1 MSLIHV
7 ENLHKTFK
15 TTTALDGVSFDVDKG
30 HIFGFLGPSG
40 AGKTTTINIIT
51 GQMKPDS
58 GTATLLDVPSREL
71 KPNDYKQIGI
81 VSDSVGFYERMT
93 VWEDLIIFAR
103 LHKVDKSHVEDL
115 LKKVDLWEARNTKG
129 NKLSVGVKQ
138 RMLLVRAI
146 LHQPKVLFLDEP
158 TSGLDPSISQT
169 IHKLLKEVRDDGCA
183 IFLITHDMEEAR
195 DLCDQLSLL
204 YKGKIVESGS
214 PQEIIDRYSEPDTL
228 VLELT
233 NGKVVEISRDALSN
247 YDMTTIKKMHSKE
260 KTLEQIFITLTGG
273 SLMTNRW
280 KALLAN
286 RLTYGKRTATIVFM
300 SFFAPFMMVVLFKD
314 FKMPGKDLLSMGVGF
329 VYSFTA
335 GMSLLTIFG
344 EEKGK
349 KQLKSLWLSGVTI
362 GEYLGSTLF
371 FRFW

>member
-93 VWEDLIIFAR
+93 VWENLIIFAR

-129 NKLSVGVKQ
+129 NKLSVGMKQ
-138 RMLLVRAI
+138 RMLLMRAI

-183 IFLITHDMEEAR
+183 IFLTTHDMEEAR

-214 PQEIIDRYSEPDTL
+214 PQEIIDRYSELDTL

-273 SLMTNRW
+273 EL
-280 KALLAN
+280 
-286 RLTYGKRTATIVFM
+286 
-300 SFFAPFMMVVLFKD
+300 D
-314 FKMPGKDLLSMGVGF
+314 D
-329 VYSFTA
+329 
-335 GMSLLTIFG
+335 
-344 EEKGK
+344 
-349 KQLKSLWLSGVTI
+349 
-362 GEYLGSTLF
+362 
-371 FRFW
+371 

>member
-1 MSLIHV
+1 M
-7 ENLHKTFK
+7 
-15 TTTALDGVSFDVDKG
+15 
-30 HIFGFLGPSG
+30 
-40 AGKTTTINIIT
+40 
-51 GQMKPDS
+51 
-58 GTATLLDVPSREL
+58 
-71 KPNDYKQIGI
+71 
-81 VSDSVGFYERMT
+81 
-93 VWEDLIIFAR
+93 
-103 LHKVDKSHVEDL
+103 
-115 LKKVDLWEARNTKG
+115 
-129 NKLSVGVKQ
+129 
-138 RMLLVRAI
+138 
-146 LHQPKVLFLDEP
+146 DEP

-183 IFLITHDMEEAR
+183 IFLTTHDMEEAR

-300 SFFAPFMMVVLFKD
+300 SFLH
-314 FKMPGKDLLSMGVGF
+314 LL
-329 VYSFTA
+329 
-335 GMSLLTIFG
+335 
-344 EEKGK
+344 
-349 KQLKSLWLSGVTI
+349 
-362 GEYLGSTLF
+362 
-371 FRFW
+371 

>member
-15 TTTALDGVSFDVDKG
+15 TTTALDGVSFDVDKE

-93 VWEDLIIFAR
+93 VWENLIIFAR

-129 NKLSVGVKQ
+129 NKLSVGMKQ

-183 IFLITHDMEEAR
+183 IFLTTHDMEEAR

-204 YKGKIVESGS
+204 YKGKIVEFGS

-273 SLMTNRW
+273 EL
-280 KALLAN
+280 
-286 RLTYGKRTATIVFM
+286 
-300 SFFAPFMMVVLFKD
+300 D
-314 FKMPGKDLLSMGVGF
+314 D
-329 VYSFTA
+329 
-335 GMSLLTIFG
+335 
-344 EEKGK
+344 
-349 KQLKSLWLSGVTI
+349 
-362 GEYLGSTLF
+362 
-371 FRFW
+371 

>member
-93 VWEDLIIFAR
+93 VWENLIIFAR

-129 NKLSVGVKQ
+129 NKLSVGMKQ
-138 RMLLVRAI
+138 RMLLMRAI

-183 IFLITHDMEEAR
+183 IFLTTHDMEEAR

-214 PQEIIDRYSEPDTL
+214 PQEIIDRYSELDTL
-228 VLELT
+228 VFELT
-233 NGKVVEISRDALSN
+233 NGKLVEISRDALSN

-273 SLMTNRW
+273 EL
-280 KALLAN
+280 
-286 RLTYGKRTATIVFM
+286 
-300 SFFAPFMMVVLFKD
+300 D
-314 FKMPGKDLLSMGVGF
+314 D
-329 VYSFTA
+329 
-335 GMSLLTIFG
+335 
-344 EEKGK
+344 
-349 KQLKSLWLSGVTI
+349 
-362 GEYLGSTLF
+362 
-371 FRFW
+371 

>member
-93 VWEDLIIFAR
+93 VWENLIIFAR

-129 NKLSVGVKQ
+129 NKLSVGMKQ

-183 IFLITHDMEEAR
+183 IFLTTHDMEEAR

-204 YKGKIVESGS
+204 YKGEIVEFGS

-273 SLMTNRW
+273 EL
-280 KALLAN
+280 
-286 RLTYGKRTATIVFM
+286 
-300 SFFAPFMMVVLFKD
+300 D
-314 FKMPGKDLLSMGVGF
+314 D
-329 VYSFTA
+329 
-335 GMSLLTIFG
+335 
-344 EEKGK
+344 
-349 KQLKSLWLSGVTI
+349 
-362 GEYLGSTLF
+362 
-371 FRFW
+371 

>member
-93 VWEDLIIFAR
+93 VWENLIIFAR

-129 NKLSVGVKQ
+129 NKLSVGMKQ

-183 IFLITHDMEEAR
+183 IFLTTHDMEEAR

-273 SLMTNRW
+273 EL
-280 KALLAN
+280 
-286 RLTYGKRTATIVFM
+286 
-300 SFFAPFMMVVLFKD
+300 D
-314 FKMPGKDLLSMGVGF
+314 D
-329 VYSFTA
+329 
-335 GMSLLTIFG
+335 
-344 EEKGK
+344 
-349 KQLKSLWLSGVTI
+349 
-362 GEYLGSTLF
+362 
-371 FRFW
+371 

>member
-1 MSLIHV
+1 M
-7 ENLHKTFK
+7 
-15 TTTALDGVSFDVDKG
+15 
-30 HIFGFLGPSG
+30 
-40 AGKTTTINIIT
+40 
-51 GQMKPDS
+51 
-58 GTATLLDVPSREL
+58 
-71 KPNDYKQIGI
+71 
-81 VSDSVGFYERMT
+81 
-93 VWEDLIIFAR
+93 
-103 LHKVDKSHVEDL
+103 
-115 LKKVDLWEARNTKG
+115 
-129 NKLSVGVKQ
+129 
-138 RMLLVRAI
+138 
-146 LHQPKVLFLDEP
+146 DEP

-183 IFLITHDMEEAR
+183 IFLTTHDMEEAR

-214 PQEIIDRYSEPDTL
+214 PQEIIDSYSEPDTL

>member
-93 VWEDLIIFAR
+93 VWENLIIFAR

-169 IHKLLKEVRDDGCA
+169 IHKLLKGVRDDGCA

-204 YKGKIVESGS
+204 YKGKMLN
-214 PQEIIDRYSEPDTL
+214 L
-228 VLELT
+228 VAR
-233 NGKVVEISRDALSN
+233 K
-247 YDMTTIKKMHSKE
+247 
-260 KTLEQIFITLTGG
+260 
-273 SLMTNRW
+273 
-280 KALLAN
+280 
-286 RLTYGKRTATIVFM
+286 
-300 SFFAPFMMVVLFKD
+300 
-314 FKMPGKDLLSMGVGF
+314 
-329 VYSFTA
+329 
-335 GMSLLTIFG
+335 
-344 EEKGK
+344 
-349 KQLKSLWLSGVTI
+349 KSLTAIVNQTPWCLS
-362 GEYLGSTLF
+362 
-371 FRFW
+371 